1 MNRYL
6 RRTSR
11 CVSCG
16 DFFLDVCS
24 VISKGVVS
32 ADEVLGF
39 VGGGEFGGDGAALGA
54 GAFPANNSDHA
65 ATSMDRSHRNSS
77 FLLCGFGEVGWI
89 GMLGRPQADRW

>member
-1 MNRYL
+1 M
-6 RRTSR
+6 
-11 CVSCG
+11 VG
-16 DFFLDVCS
+16 E
-24 VISKGVVS
+24 GVVS
-32 ADEVLGF
+32 ADESFGV
-39 VGGGEFGGDGAALGA
+39 VSGGEFGGHRPALGA